1 MTFTASRWQVS
12 LCLVVLAS
20 VLVMAGCGAETG
32 VEPAPTATNTQEPAA
47 ASEVPSPTPSPEITL
62 QPTDSDSDLSI
73 PMTSP
78 DYGVQAFLFWQ
89 EEVADRDLRLI
100 EEAGFRWVKQE
111 FAWREIEGAGKGQ
124 FDWSKADRLV
134 EQIDARGLHIIARV
148 GVQPAWAGGNYP
160 EVSPP
165 EDMQDFAD
173 FLTALATRY
182 RGRIAAYQIW
192 NEPNLAREWGEN
204 PPNPAEYTELLKLSY
219 EAVKKAD
226 PAAYVISAG
235 LAPTTRWDDVAV
247 PDTVYL
253 QGMYEAG
260 AAPYFDLLGVHGAGY
275 KVSPQTAPEEVAS
288 SPELNNH
295 DPSSEELRRIYCFR
309 HVEDMRAVMVAHGDE
324 AKRVVLLEFGWTTDP
339 RAGSPY
345 KWHAVT
351 EEQHAQYLVDAY
363 AYARENWQPWIAVMS
378 LIYMPDSQWGLE
390 DEQTFWSIIYPG
402 YPELRMRTAYMS
414 LKAMPKE

>member
-1 MTFTASRWQVS
+1 M
-12 LCLVVLAS
+12 LVT
-20 VLVMAGCGAETG
+20 AGCVAGTDARPVST
-32 VEPAPTATNTQEPAA
+32 PTSGQEPVA
-47 ASEVPSPTPSPEITL
+47 ASETPFPTPSPEITL
-62 QPTDSDSDLSI
+62 RPTASDLPV

-78 DYGVQAFLFWQ
+78 DYGVQAFLFWR

-100 EEAGFRWVKQE
+100 KEAGFRWVKQE

-124 FDWSKADRLV
+124 YDWGKADRFM
-134 EQIDARGLHIIARV
+134 EQIDAYGLHIIARV
-148 GVQPAWAGGNYP
+148 GVQPEWAGGSYP
-160 EVSPP
+160 QVGPP
-165 EDMQDFAD
+165 DNLRDFAD

-182 RGRIAAYQIW
+182 QGRIAAYQIW

-204 PPNPAEYTELLKLSY
+204 SPSPAEYTELLRLSY

-235 LAPTTRWDDVAV
+235 LAPTTRWDNVAV

-253 QGMYEAG
+253 QGMYDAG
-260 AAPYFDLLGVHGAGY
+260 AEPYFDLLGVHGAGY
-275 KVSPQTAPEEVAS
+275 KVSPETPPAEVAS
-288 SPELNNH
+288 NPKLNNN
-295 DPSSEELRRIYCFR
+295 DPSPEELRRIYCFR
-309 HVEDMRAVMVAHGDE
+309 HVEDMRAVMVANGDE

-339 RAGSPY
+339 RAESPY

-378 LIYMPDSQWGLE
+378 LIYMPDSQWGIE

-402 YPELRMRTAYMS
+402 YPDLRIRTAYMA